1 MKKIKMNER
10 EAGGRAQYLRER
22 IDAIR
27 LRLDQFDEA
36 RRVVGGRL
44 LPPAAGRLLD
54 EELERVELDIVRAES
69 ARE

>member
-1 MKKIKMNER
+1 MR
-10 EAGGRAQYLRER
+10 AAGGRVQYLRER

-44 LPPAAGRLLD
+44 LPPAAGRLFD
-54 EELERVELDIVRAES
+54 EELERVELDIVRTES

>member
-1 MKKIKMNER
+1 VT
-10 EAGGRAQYLRER
+10 AGPGAHLRER

-27 LRLDQFDEA
+27 LRLDQLHEA

-54 EELERVELDIVRAES
+54 EQLECVELDIVRAES